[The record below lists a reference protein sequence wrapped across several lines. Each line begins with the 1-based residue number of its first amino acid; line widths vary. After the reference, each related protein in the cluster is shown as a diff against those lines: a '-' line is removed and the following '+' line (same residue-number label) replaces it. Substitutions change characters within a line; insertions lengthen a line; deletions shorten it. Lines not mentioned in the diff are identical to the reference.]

1 MPAAANVIGLEFE
14 DDETTGISEEVIVN
28 SEKSSEGWYTLDG
41 RKLEKIP
48 RQKGVYI
55 MNRRL

>member
-1 MPAAANVIGLEFE
+1 VPAAANVIGLEFE